1 MPTAFTASRTRP
13 SPPPGEASTD
23 GGQTWTPIWNFQD
36 SYTGQETSGYA
47 LAGSA
52 EVKVPA
58 QYAVD
63 GVQFAFRYVNTTHD
77 TAPLAVDNVKL
88 MAVEDGPVAQKYTI
102 TATAG
107 EGGSITP
114 AR

>member
-1 MPTAFTASRTRP
+1 MPWP
-13 SPPPGEASTD
+13 
-23 GGQTWTPIWNFQD
+23 
-36 SYTGQETSGYA
+36 
-47 LAGSA
+47 GSA

-88 MAVEDGPVAQKYTI
+88 MAVRTARGPEVHHH
-102 TATAG
+102 
-107 EGGSITP
+107 
-114 AR
+114 RHRR